1 MTLMN
6 RWHGFHRLSGLERGI
21 VLEAAFGLAAT
32 WVGLRLVGFRRWKG
46 VLERVSQA
54 RTADAGPVGAAAD
67 GAHSESSDGT
77 SLATA
82 CLTARTLELAAR
94 HLFFQPNCL
103 EQSLVLWWLLRIR
116 SIRSELRVGGRKAD
130 DCFEAHAWVE
140 CGGAVLSR
148 AGEGHLHFVPFDGPI
163 PDWEPTSQ

>member
-6 RWHGFHRLSGLERGI
+6 RWRGFRRLSGMERGI
-21 VLEAAFGLAAT
+21 VVEAAFGLTVT
-32 WVGLRLVGFRRWKG
+32 WAGLRLFGFRRWRG
-46 VLERVSQA
+46 LLERISQA
-54 RTADAGPVGAAAD
+54 RTADAATASAGAE
-67 GAHSESSDGT
+67 GANSESSDGA

-82 CLTARTLELAAR
+82 RLTARTLELTAR

-163 PDWEPTSQ
+163 PDWESSAQ